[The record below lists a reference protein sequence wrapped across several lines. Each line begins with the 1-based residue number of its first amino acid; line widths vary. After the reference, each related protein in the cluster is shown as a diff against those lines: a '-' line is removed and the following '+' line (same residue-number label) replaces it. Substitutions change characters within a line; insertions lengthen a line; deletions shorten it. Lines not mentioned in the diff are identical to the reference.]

1 MTLRLLLAALTFLL
15 VLPPLGAA
23 ERVKVVSWNVENYFL
38 QPAGT
43 RSAKP
48 PESRAHV
55 HETLLEI
62 RPDILAL
69 QEIGGRAALDALQ
82 ASLKA
87 GGLDLPHAEWVAGWD
102 TSIQVAV
109 LSRFPFS
116 ARRSH
121 TNDSFLLQGRR
132 FRVSRGFAEVE
143 IAVRPD
149 YRLTLFNAHLKS
161 RRQSP
166 QADQAEL
173 RLEEARLL
181 REKVDAR
188 LKADPQANLL
198 VAGDLNDTK
207 DQPPLRTLIGRGAT
221 ALVDARP
228 SERNGDTGF
237 TPNPRWQPRTIAWTH
252 YYGVE
257 DTYGRIDYFLVSPG
271 LEKEWLREETFIH
284 TAPDWGLASDHR
296 PLVIT
301 FHVGDRR

>member
-1 MTLRLLLAALTFLL
+1 GALR
-15 VLPPLGAA
+15 
-23 ERVKVVSWNVENYFL
+23 
-38 QPAGT
+38 
-43 RSAKP
+43 
-48 PESRAHV
+48 
-55 HETLLEI
+55 
-62 RPDILAL
+62 
-69 QEIGGRAALDALQ
+69 
-82 ASLKA
+82 A
-87 GGLDLPHAEWVAGWD
+87 GGLDLPHAEFVTGWD
-102 TSIQVAV
+102 TNIQVAV

-116 ARRSH
+116 ARRPH

-149 YRLTLFNAHLKS
+149 YRITLFNAHLKS

-166 QADQAEL
+166 QADQAGL

-188 LKADPQANLL
+188 LKADPRANLL

-207 DQPPLRTLIGRGAT
+207 DQPPIRALIGRGAT

-257 DTYGRIDYFLVSPG
+257 DSYGRIDYFLVSPG
-271 LEKEWLREETFIH
+271 LEKEWVREETYVH
-284 TAPDWGLASDHR
+284 TVADWGLASDHR